1 MHNQPMFRVLD
12 KKRLERTRRLLRGEQ
27 LHKLKFEDAFRDTLE
42 MMALLIDMTRTFTTP
57 AEYRR
62 IPDHCG
68 SLPAFAKP
76 NGKKTKDRRRR
87 S

>member
-1 MHNQPMFRVLD
+1 MFQVLD
-12 KKRLERTRRLLRGEQ
+12 EKRLERTRQLLRGER

-42 MMALLIDMTRTFTTP
+42 MMALLINMTRAFTSP
-57 AEYRR
+57 SEYRR

-68 SLPAFAKP
+68 SLPAFPKRDEKKAK
-76 NGKKTKDRRRR
+76 GARRGSRRRG